1 MGRMNDVDNCQA
13 IPLLFKSERAFGR
26 LAIGQSKGNSQCE
39 YGTFTQFYPRS
50 CFHGNRIFRVIL
62 VLIKN

>member
-1 MGRMNDVDNCQA
+1 MDNSKA
-13 IPLLFKSERAFGR
+13 ITFLFKSERAFGR
-26 LAIGQSKGNSQCE
+26 LAIGQSKGDSQCE